1 MGDHDRHAVAAARE
15 ADPERARITALLRRA
30 APRDPDVAPVPLT
43 EAEAAEVR
51 AWREQQ
57 TARKAARETP

>member
-1 MGDHDRHAVAAARE
+1 MGSRDAIARAE
-15 ADPERARITALLRRA
+15 ARAADPERARITELVRRA
-30 APRDPDVAPVPLT
+30 EPRDPAVVAVPLT

-57 TARKAARETP
+57 LARKAPQESP